1 MAFRSSIDLARGA
14 LVVALVLAG
23 TAAHAAEPETGH
35 DALMRR
41 GVALRRE
48 GHDAE
53 ALQTFELA
61 LASSATP
68 RARAQI
74 ALAEQALALWL
85 AAERDLGLALAERDD
100 PWIRQNREALERA
113 SAIVAAKL
121 AWITVSST
129 PASGSAPAPDAQVF
143 VNGAL
148 ASRSSDGRIRV
159 VAGQIAVEL
168 RVEGHAP
175 SSRSVNVAPETTV
188 NIALPLGAP
197 TARAVATS
205 PPPVEGTSEPVAPS
219 SNGRRTVGWALVGV
233 GAVGLGVGGF
243 FGARTIAKK
252 DERDTACEGGCTQAG
267 VDADR
272 AGRTAGLVST
282 VAVAS
287 GVVATSVGLV
297 LVFTAPS
304 RRAVPPSR
312 SIAVGVNGLALDL
325 HGSF

>member
-14 LVVALVLAG
+14 LVLALVLAG
-23 TAAHAAEPETGH
+23 ATAHAAEPETEH

-48 GHDAE
+48 GRDAE
-53 ALQTFELA
+53 ALQAFELA

-85 AAERDLGLALAERDD
+85 PAERDLGLALAERDD

-121 AWITVSST
+121 AWITVVPT
-129 PASGSAPAPDAQVF
+129 TASGAAPAPDAQVL
-143 VNGAL
+143 VNGAP
-148 ASRSSDGRIRV
+148 AARSSDGRIRV

-168 RVEGHAP
+168 RAEGHAP

-188 NIALPLGAP
+188 KVALALGAP
-197 TARAVATS
+197 TTRAVATS
-205 PPPVEGTSEPVAPS
+205 PSPTGPSTEPVVPS
-219 SNGRRTVGWALVGV
+219 SDGLRTVGWVLAGAGV
-233 GAVGLGVGGF
+233 LGLGVGGF
-243 FGARTIAKK
+243 FGARAIAKK

-282 VAVAS
+282 VAMAG

-297 LVFTAPS
+297 LVFTSPS
-304 RRAVPPSR
+304 RPAAPPPR
-312 SIAVGVNGLALDL
+312 SIGVGVNGLALDL
-325 HGSF
+325 RGSF